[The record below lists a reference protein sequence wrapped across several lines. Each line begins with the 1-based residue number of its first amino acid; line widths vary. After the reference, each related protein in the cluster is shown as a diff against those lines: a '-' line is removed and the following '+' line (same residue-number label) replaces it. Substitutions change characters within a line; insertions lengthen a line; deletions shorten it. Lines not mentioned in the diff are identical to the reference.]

1 MGTSFEIAVDAPLPR
16 RALWAL
22 RGTRRF
28 MSALVARGAL
38 ARMSGDAPRPA
49 RAAAGC
55 RPFTRTYT
63 YVPAEMA
70 IPDVIK
76 SVFNDTFLELN
87 DACSW
92 DDGLCDNDA
101 DHAAGTGDECLAR
114 ADGAN
119 AGAVAGMD
127 AQASVDADCPCVVA
141 NSRRRCYSQ
150 NFVITPGV
158 LADLVTTTGD
168 LALYPDAGGNQ
179 NSCRHVLSG
188 TVTVGI
194 PFLGGYVE
202 EAVVENMRTFYA
214 KYPAALTAV
223 AADILPEFAD
233 GRPLDVLTPEEI
245 IEASKRLRAAE
256 ALEDTAATCEPGA
269 TSADAMGLTSAV
281 VAAPVGA
288 SGEAR
293 A

>member
-1 MGTSFEIAVDAPLPR
+1 MGTAFEIVVDAPLPR

-28 MSALVARGAL
+28 MSGLVARGAL
-38 ARMSGDAPRPA
+38 ARMSGGPA
-49 RAAAGC
+49 RATRAVGGV

-63 YVPAEMA
+63 YVPAELA

-92 DDGLCDNDA
+92 DDGVCDNDA
-101 DHAAGTGDECLAR
+101 DHAAGAGDECLVR
-114 ADGAN
+114 SGVADSS
-119 AGAVAGMD
+119 AVAGAAAEAAAD
-127 AQASVDADCPCVVA
+127 ACEVCVA

-158 LADLVTTTGD
+158 LAELVTTTGD
-168 LALYPDAGGNQ
+168 LALYPDADGNRK
-179 NSCRHVLSG
+179 SCRHVLSG

-202 EAVVENMRTFYA
+202 EAVVENMRAFYA
-214 KYPAALTAV
+214 KYPAALGTV
-223 AADILPEFAD
+223 AADILPEFAGD
-233 GRPLDVLTPEEI
+233 RPLDTLTPEEI
-245 IEASKRLRAAE
+245 IEAAKRLRAAE
-256 ALEDTAATCEPGA
+256 ELEDAAAACEPGP
-269 TSADAMGLTSAV
+269 TPADAMGSASAGV
-281 VAAPVGA
+281 TAPVGA